1 MMLPTIKQ
9 DNAVTAKL
17 SWPRRL
23 ARPCDRMLTSCRE
36 WLEGPDKPSAILA
49 AKFVLI
55 ISGVYLAAQVVLW
68 LWRGG

>member
-1 MMLPTIKQ
+1 
-9 DNAVTAKL
+9 
-17 SWPRRL
+17 
-23 ARPCDRMLTSCRE
+23 MLTSCRE

>member
-1 MMLPTIKQ
+1 MMLPTVKQ
-9 DNAVTAKL
+9 DNAVTVKP

-23 ARPCDRMLTSCRE
+23 ARSCDRMITACRE
-36 WLEGPDKPSAILA
+36 WLERPDKPSARLA

-55 ISGVYLAAQVVLW
+55 LSAVYLAAQVVLW